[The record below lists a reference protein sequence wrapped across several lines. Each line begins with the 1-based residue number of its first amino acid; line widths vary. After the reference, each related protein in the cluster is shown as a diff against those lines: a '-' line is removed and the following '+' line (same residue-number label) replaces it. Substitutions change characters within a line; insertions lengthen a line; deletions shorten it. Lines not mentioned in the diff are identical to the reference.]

1 MLKVP
6 IYQRSAKKKL
16 LIEENLLCHSPW
28 ISIANNC
35 HSTVHPRSC
44 VFAHRVCVQFIP
56 TYCFYPIATQ
66 HFSFLFIISEIIHE
80 NNDIMVIKKT
90 SFMEV
95 SGNRFFESVD
105 IGQEFQ
111 RTTHEWSG
119 MHFWLLYLLYRYFQY
134 HIFCQ
139 LRWSKVQCW
148 IFSIHNIFSI
158 FMFLRRI
165 KILCMCEAFGVCIP
179 LFSLSLNFL
188 SCQFFFFNFWKNCC
202 FW

>member
-1 MLKVP
+1 MVLKVP

-35 HSTVHPRSC
+35 HSTLHPRSC

-66 HFSFLFIISEIIHE
+66 HFSFLFIIFEIIHE

-95 SGNRFFESVD
+95 SGNRFFWE
-105 IGQEFQ
+105 
-111 RTTHEWSG
+111 RRYWSRISANNSR
-119 MHFWLLYLLYRYFQY
+119 MVWNAFLIIILYRYF
-134 HIFCQ
+134 
-139 LRWSKVQCW
+139 
-148 IFSIHNIFSI
+148 
-158 FMFLRRI
+158 
-165 KILCMCEAFGVCIP
+165 
-179 LFSLSLNFL
+179 
-188 SCQFFFFNFWKNCC
+188 
-202 FW
+202 